1 MRYASITDRL
11 SGLGSG
17 KWALHI
23 QARAM
28 KAAGIPIIELTIG
41 EPDLPPEQQVRE
53 VFEHFRASIEDEF

>member
-28 KAAGIPIIELTIG
+28 ASAGIPIIELTIG
-41 EPDLPPEQQVRE
+41 EPDLPHPS
-53 VFEHFRASIEDEF
+53 RAQGGLK